1 MRRLVVAT
9 GGGAVIRPVNWYLEL
24 TLFLLAEQFV
34 PSLLLLDNVV
44 ISCCIIRKNMKKGLS
59 VWLDVP
65 LEALARRIA
74 KVGTASRPL
83 LDQPSGDPYTMV
95 TT

>member
-1 MRRLVVAT
+1 M
-9 GGGAVIRPVNWYLEL
+9 
-24 TLFLLAEQFV
+24 
-34 PSLLLLDNVV
+34 PSLLLIDNVA
-44 ISCCIIRKNMKKGLS
+44 ISCIIRKNMKKGLS

-95 TT
+95 TS

>member
-1 MRRLVVAT
+1 
-9 GGGAVIRPVNWYLEL
+9 
-24 TLFLLAEQFV
+24 
-34 PSLLLLDNVV
+34 
-44 ISCCIIRKNMKKGLS
+44 MKKGLS

-65 LEALARRIA
+65 LDALARRIA

-95 TT
+95 ATCCFTSSMLESDMKLDILFLPIVMDKNCYIDPL

>member
-1 MRRLVVAT
+1 
-9 GGGAVIRPVNWYLEL
+9 
-24 TLFLLAEQFV
+24 
-34 PSLLLLDNVV
+34 
-44 ISCCIIRKNMKKGLS
+44 MKKGLS

-95 TT
+95 ITRSFNFDML

>member
-1 MRRLVVAT
+1 
-9 GGGAVIRPVNWYLEL
+9 
-24 TLFLLAEQFV
+24 
-34 PSLLLLDNVV
+34 
-44 ISCCIIRKNMKKGLS
+44 MKKGLS

-65 LEALARRIA
+65 LDALARRIA

-95 TT
+95 ATCSFIFVHAGETELSCHSIWTKNCS